1 VSTDKIS
8 IPENGP
14 ESQRDAAKKHWDGKR
29 RRDQSAIVKNWWAKR
44 RQKFEDKYGAQSVGA
59 YQTAANPGPSFRDWT
74 VNVQTGA
81 IVAHTDWM
89 QPEFLLHRYG
99 GSFVLRESNL
109 MAGGKSLAQDC
120 SIPKRDAN
128 GFLIEDG
135 PVDLK
140 EAA

>member
-1 VSTDKIS
+1 
-8 IPENGP
+8 
-14 ESQRDAAKKHWDGKR
+14 
-29 RRDQSAIVKNWWAKR
+29 
-44 RQKFEDKYGAQSVGA
+44 
-59 YQTAANPGPSFRDWT
+59 
-74 VNVQTGA
+74 
-81 IVAHTDWM
+81 
-89 QPEFLLHRYG
+89 
-99 GSFVLRESNL
+99 